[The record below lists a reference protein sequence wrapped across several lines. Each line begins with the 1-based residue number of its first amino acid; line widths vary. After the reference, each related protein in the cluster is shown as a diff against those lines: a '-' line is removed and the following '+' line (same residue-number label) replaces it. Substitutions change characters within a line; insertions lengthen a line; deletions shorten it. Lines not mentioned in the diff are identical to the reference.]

1 MTESLYGSAIDVM
14 EMMGWTWWEYLDA
27 PADLADEIGARLAA
41 KAAAARKRK

>member
-1 MTESLYGSAIDVM
+1 MTESLYGNAVDVM

-27 PADLADEIGARLAA
+27 PDDLVAEIGARLAA